1 MGQPGSGLSRELA
14 PDALNV
20 ALKGFIGKWRKIL
33 FIVEASV
40 LLTGLV
46 LLYHYSTTKDPGML
60 VAGVIVLGLLPFDAL
75 ILYYYLRSMES
86 ILKTV
91 MGGLIR
97 RFKPRSFR
105 ARAGFLGV
113 VLSMDLEDR
122 WLVVNYSG
130 KKVENLCIRNP
141 SVEHVYPTARIR
153 LSLRPKAAGRL
164 LAGLSCRTVRWEGR
178 SRYRVLHPVIEGV
191 AEVSGYSYYA
201 QVVCPSHVSERVISS
216 IVDKMNCQE
225 SKSFTNGKALF

>member
-46 LLYHYSTTKDPGML
+46 LLYYYSTTKNPGML
-60 VAGVIVLGLLPFDAL
+60 IASVIVLGLLPFDAL

-86 ILKTV
+86 MLKTV

-105 ARAGFLGV
+105 TRAGFLGV
-113 VLSMDLEDR
+113 VLSMDLGDG
-122 WLVVNYSG
+122 WLVVKYSG
-130 KKVENLCIRNP
+130 KEVGILCIRNP
-141 SVEHVYPTARIR
+141 SIEHVSPTTHSK
-153 LSLRPKAAGRL
+153 LSLRPKGARKVLVA
-164 LAGLSCRTVRWEGR
+164 LSCRTIRWEGR

-201 QVVCPSHVSERVISS
+201 QVICPSYVSERVISS
-216 IVDKMNCQE
+216 IVDKMNCRE
-225 SKSFTNGKALF
+225 SKGFH